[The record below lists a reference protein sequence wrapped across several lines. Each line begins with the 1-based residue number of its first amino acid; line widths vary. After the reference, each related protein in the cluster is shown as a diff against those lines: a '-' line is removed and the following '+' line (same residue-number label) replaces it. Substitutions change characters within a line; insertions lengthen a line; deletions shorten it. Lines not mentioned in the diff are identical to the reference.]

1 MWDPTGRLIATATS
15 LQACRF
21 TTGPCG
27 DADGDQRR
35 PDRPRVGR
43 HRPTTPEARALG
55 SSCRATPPEGA
66 ASELF
71 PVFSDD
77 GRDVAVID
85 KVLSSLTVFDSTSG
99 QLRWSRRPGGQVVQ
113 AAFAPDGKT
122 LAVAHLDA
130 AGSGVTM
137 FDERNGTPGRELDVN
152 NIFGAAFARG
162 GDVLVTSSGF
172 AGNSSGMQLWDAAT
186 LQPIGEPMPSPGL
199 LALLVTPSPDGTKVV
214 TGTGFGTTVLWDLD
228 VHDWETQR
236 LPHRRA
242 QPHPSRV
249 APIPAG
255 PALPPDLPPM
265 ARRGLTPLCGP
276 TRQSHRRVAASAP
289 DRLARPVPGRVGR
302 SSSTV
307 AMSMEARRASR
318 RPFEETGGD

>member
-1 MWDPTGRLIATATS
+1 MPG
-15 LQACRF
+15 
-21 TTGPCG
+21 
-27 DADGDQRR
+27 
-35 PDRPRVGR
+35 
-43 HRPTTPEARALG
+43 
-55 SSCRATPPEGA
+55 TPPEGA

-77 GRDVAVID
+77 GHDVAVID
-85 KVLSSLTVFDSTSG
+85 KVLSSLTVFDRTSG
-99 QLRWSRRPGGQVVQ
+99 QPRWSRRPGGQVIQ

-162 GDVLVTSSGF
+162 GDVLITSSGF

-199 LALLVTPSPDGTKVV
+199 LALLVTPSPDGTKVI

-228 VHDWETQR
+228 VHDWERSACRIAGRNLTRAEWRQYLPDQPYHQTCTQW
-236 LPHRRA
+236 
-242 QPHPSRV
+242 
-249 APIPAG
+249 PAG
-255 PALPPDLPPM
+255 A
-265 ARRGLTPLCGP
+265 
-276 TRQSHRRVAASAP
+276 
-289 DRLARPVPGRVGR
+289 
-302 SSSTV
+302 
-307 AMSMEARRASR
+307 
-318 RPFEETGGD
+318 